1 MKYRL
6 NQTQN
11 PGMGTV
17 LKRILITF
25 CCLLIASCVSKDMSD
40 LENYT
45 QEVLARPGGR
55 IDPLP
60 PIKPYE
66 RYLYQA
72 GGLSLR
78 DPFNSFVEQ
87 SEDKQEITPVDDPQ
101 QKLFATEILTHNQE
115 DLENYELDSL
125 RMVGVLEDKKVF
137 WGIVQDVKGVVH
149 RVQVGNYLGRNFGKI
164 LDIQEDRID
173 LREIIKDSEG
183 RWEEREA
190 TLALYEE

>member
-6 NQTQN
+6 NQSPTH
-11 PGMGTV
+11 GIKTAIKIAF
-17 LKRILITF
+17 LTT
-25 CCLLIASCVSKDMSD
+25 CCLLVAGCVSKDMSD
-40 LENYT
+40 LERYT

-55 IDPLP
+55 IEPLP

-72 GGLSLR
+72 GELNLR
-78 DPFNSFVEQ
+78 DPFNSFLDLKE
-87 SEDKQEITPVDDPQ
+87 EKQEITPADDPQ

-115 DLENYELDSL
+115 DLENFELDSL
-125 RMVGVLEDKKVF
+125 RMVGILEDKSIL
-137 WGIVQDVKGVVH
+137 WGIVLDNQGVVH

-164 LDIQEDRID
+164 LNIQEDKID
-173 LREIIKDSEG
+173 LREIIKDSLG

>member
-60 PIKPYE
+60 PIKSYE

-87 SEDKQEITPVDDPQ
+87 SEDKQEITPADDPQ

>member
-60 PIKPYE
+60 PIKSYE

-125 RMVGVLEDKKVF
+125 RMVGVLEDNKVF

>member
-1 MKYRL
+1 MNYCL
-6 NQTQN
+6 NQS
-11 PGMGTV
+11 PDH
-17 LKRILITF
+17 RIKTAIKIAFLAA
-25 CCLLIASCVSKDMSD
+25 CCSLVAGCVSKDMSD
-40 LENYT
+40 LERYS

-72 GGLSLR
+72 GDLSLR
-78 DPFNSFVEQ
+78 DPFNSFIELQ
-87 SEDKQEITPVDDPQ
+87 EEKQELTPADDPQ

-115 DLENYELDSL
+115 DLENFELDSL
-125 RMVGVLEDKKVF
+125 RMVGILEDKSIL
-137 WGIVQDVKGVVH
+137 WGIVQDNRGVVH

-164 LDIQEDRID
+164 LNIQEDKID
-173 LREIIKDSEG
+173 LREIIKDSLG

>member
-25 CCLLIASCVSKDMSD
+25 CCLLIAGCVSKDMSD

-173 LREIIKDSEG
+173 LREIIKDSDG

>member
-25 CCLLIASCVSKDMSD
+25 CCLLIAGCVSKDMSD